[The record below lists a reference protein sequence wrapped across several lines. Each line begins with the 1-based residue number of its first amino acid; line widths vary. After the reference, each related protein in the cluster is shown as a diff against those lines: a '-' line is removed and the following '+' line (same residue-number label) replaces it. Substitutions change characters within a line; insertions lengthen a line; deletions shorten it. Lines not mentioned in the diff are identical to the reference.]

1 MKTQNRIID
10 AYFRFYGITS
20 LVCITCV
27 SIFGINSKYHDQI
40 IIGSIQIF
48 GPDEQGY
55 VNTFDNLYK
64 KEISFPLNGPPL
76 AVRKIFSIG
85 FCHSPTRH

>member
-40 IIGSIQIF
+40 IIGSI
-48 GPDEQGY
+48 GSGCLAAWY
-55 VNTFDNLYK
+55 LDNHDRK
-64 KEISFPLNGPPL
+64 KQKETLQNQENL
-76 AVRKIFSIG
+76 LE
-85 FCHSPTRH
+85 